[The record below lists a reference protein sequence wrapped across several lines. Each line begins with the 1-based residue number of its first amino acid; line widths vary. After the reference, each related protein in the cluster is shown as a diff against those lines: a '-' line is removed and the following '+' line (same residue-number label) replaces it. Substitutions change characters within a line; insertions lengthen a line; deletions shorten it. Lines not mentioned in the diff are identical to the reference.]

1 MRGIIVE
8 FNEEEVPT
16 NEVPTNEVPTNE
28 VPIENSS
35 IDDYDLGQRDNYLSQ
50 IEQQIKN
57 KRNFLLSKRDKLKHL
72 SKENEF
78 LVNVRNDY
86 QNYHDIILKQKKD
99 QIKSMEL
106 LNQYIS
112 DIMVSGK
119 LTEQDIKNQKQE
131 RDMILRE
138 MDKIKK
144 DLDGLIKKNDE
155 VIVEKPS
162 EQIQQQTY

>member
-8 FNEEEVPT
+8 FNE
-16 NEVPTNEVPTNE
+16 EVPTNE

-57 KRNFLLSKRDKLKHL
+57 KRTFLLSKRDKLKHL
-72 SKENEF
+72 SRENEF

-99 QIKSMEL
+99 QVASMEL
-106 LNQYIS
+106 LNQYIN

-155 VIVEKPS
+155 VIVENPS
-162 EQIQQQTY
+162 EQIQRLY

>member
-16 NEVPTNEVPTNE
+16 KEVPTKEENII
-28 VPIENSS
+28 IE
-35 IDDYDLGQRDNYLSQ
+35 DYDLGQRDNYLSQ

-57 KRNFLLSKRDKLKHL
+57 KRNFLLNKRDKLKHL

-86 QNYHDIILKQKKD
+86 QNYHNIILKQKQD
-99 QIKSMEL
+99 QLASMDL
-106 LNQYIS
+106 LNQYIN

-131 RDMILRE
+131 RNSILRE

-144 DLDGLIKKNDE
+144 DLDGLIQTNDD
-155 VIVEKPS
+155 IIQKPI
-162 EQIQQQTY
+162 EQNKY

>member
-8 FNEEEVPT
+8 FNE
-16 NEVPTNEVPTNE
+16 EVPTNE

-57 KRNFLLSKRDKLKHL
+57 KRTFLLSKRDKLKHL
-72 SKENEF
+72 SRENEF

-99 QIKSMEL
+99 QVASMEL
-106 LNQYIS
+106 LNQYIN

-138 MDKIKK
+138 MDKKKK

-155 VIVEKPS
+155 VIVENPS
-162 EQIQQQTY
+162 EQIQRMY

>member
-8 FNEEEVPT
+8 YNEEVPI
-16 NEVPTNEVPTNE
+16 NEIPINEILPINKVPV
-28 VPIENSS
+28 ENTI
-35 IDDYDLGQRDNYLSQ
+35 IDEDYDLGQRDNYLSQ

-57 KRNFLLSKRDKLKHL
+57 KRTFLLNKRDKLKHL

-86 QNYHDIILKQKKD
+86 QNYHNIILKQKQD
-99 QIKSMEL
+99 QVASMEL

-112 DIMVSGK
+112 DIMASGK
-119 LTEQDIKNQKQE
+119 MTEQDIKNQKQE

-144 DLDGLIKKNDE
+144 DLDGLIKTNND
-155 VIVEKPS
+155 IIQKPS
-162 EQIQQQTY
+162 EQNNF

>member
-8 FNEEEVPT
+8 FNE
-16 NEVPTNEVPTNE
+16 EVPTNE

-57 KRNFLLSKRDKLKHL
+57 KRTFLLSKRDKLKHL
-72 SKENEF
+72 SRENEF

-99 QIKSMEL
+99 QVASMEL
-106 LNQYIS
+106 LNQYIN

-155 VIVEKPS
+155 VIVENPS
-162 EQIQQQTY
+162 EQIQRMY

>member
-16 NEVPTNEVPTNE
+16 NEENII
-28 VPIENSS
+28 IE
-35 IDDYDLGQRDNYLSQ
+35 DYDLGQRDNYLSQ

-57 KRNFLLSKRDKLKHL
+57 KRNFLLNKRDKLKHL

-86 QNYHDIILKQKKD
+86 QNYHNIILKQKQD
-99 QIKSMEL
+99 QLASMDL
-106 LNQYIS
+106 LNQYIN
-112 DIMVSGK
+112 DIIVSGK

-131 RDMILRE
+131 RNSILRE

-144 DLDGLIKKNDE
+144 DLDGLIQTNDD
-155 VIVEKPS
+155 IIQKPI
-162 EQIQQQTY
+162 EQNKY

>member
-1 MRGIIVE
+1 M
-8 FNEEEVPT
+8 NEE
-16 NEVPTNEVPTNE
+16 
-28 VPIENSS
+28 
-35 IDDYDLGQRDNYLSQ
+35 DYDLGQRDNYLSQ

-57 KRNFLLSKRDKLKHL
+57 KRTFLLNKRDKLKHL

-86 QNYHDIILKQKKD
+86 QNYHDIILKQKQD
-99 QIKSMEL
+99 QVASMEL

-131 RDMILRE
+131 RNMILRE

-144 DLDGLIKKNDE
+144 DLDGLIKTNDD
-155 VIVEKPS
+155 VLQPEKQF
-162 EQIQQQTY
+162 EQKHS

>member
-1 MRGIIVE
+1 M
-8 FNEEEVPT
+8 
-16 NEVPTNEVPTNE
+16 
-28 VPIENSS
+28 
-35 IDDYDLGQRDNYLSQ
+35 SQ

-57 KRNFLLSKRDKLKHL
+57 KRTFLLSKRDKLKHL
-72 SKENEF
+72 SRENEF

-99 QIKSMEL
+99 QVASMEL
-106 LNQYIS
+106 LNQYIN

-138 MDKIKK
+138 MDKNKK

-155 VIVEKPS
+155 VIVENPS
-162 EQIQQQTY
+162 EQIQRLY

>member
-8 FNEEEVPT
+8 FNEEEVPME
-16 NEVPTNEVPTNE
+16 NE
-28 VPIENSS
+28 
-35 IDDYDLGQRDNYLSQ
+35 DYDLGQRDNYLSQ

-57 KRNFLLSKRDKLKHL
+57 KRAFLLNKRDKLKHL

-86 QNYHDIILKQKKD
+86 QNYHNIILKQKQD

-144 DLDGLIKKNDE
+144 DLDGLIKTNGD
-155 VIVEKPS
+155 IVENPF
-162 EQIQQQTY
+162 EQNQSY

>member
-8 FNEEEVPT
+8 FNE
-16 NEVPTNEVPTNE
+16 EVPTNEVPTNE

-57 KRNFLLSKRDKLKHL
+57 KRTFLLSKRDKLKHL
-72 SKENEF
+72 SRENEF

-99 QIKSMEL
+99 QVASMEL
-106 LNQYIS
+106 LNQYIN

-155 VIVEKPS
+155 VIVENPS
-162 EQIQQQTY
+162 EQIQRMY

>member
-8 FNEEEVPT
+8 FNE
-16 NEVPTNEVPTNE
+16 EVPTNEVPTNE

-57 KRNFLLSKRDKLKHL
+57 KRTFLLSKRDKLKHL
-72 SKENEF
+72 SRENEF

-99 QIKSMEL
+99 QVASMEL
-106 LNQYIS
+106 LNQYIN

-144 DLDGLIKKNDE
+144 DLDGLNKKNDE
-155 VIVEKPS
+155 VIVENPS
-162 EQIQQQTY
+162 EQIQRMY